1 MTEPQ
6 PAAAARRKFARDV
19 GVNVLANLIA
29 AAIIFLLAVAGDF
42 LTANP
47 LVVAGVAIL
56 LLATAGIGLYIW
68 FDQRDFQAVLS
79 GMTLYL
85 MLVGLVSLVGGL
97 VTVVGLLA
105 R

>member
-6 PAAAARRKFARDV
+6 PAAAARRRFARDV
-19 GVNVLANLIA
+19 GVTVLANLVA

-56 LLATAGIGLYIW
+56 LLATAGIGLHIW
-68 FDQRDFQAVLS
+68 SDQRDFQAVLS
-79 GMTLYL
+79 GRTLHL

-97 VTVVGLLA
+97 ATVVGLLA